1 MKKGNWWKLVV
12 TLIVIMVAVPSA
24 KPVFGAD
31 IVCSQMINATYP
43 VLECAIPGS
52 PIENVKVKLKSF
64 NGVPVHVKLSGTK
77 LVNGQ
82 EVQVNPEKEFV
93 EVPFSI
99 SLGLNSPI
107 EQFMDYLYLNS
118 SNKWILYNKVSTL
131 TFELSYPNG
140 TAKETQVGV
149 YISGKVP
156 SPLSDRETRDF
167 FSHLAFPYILLLL
180 IVLAYQ
186 VYRFIRWNPLES
198 GEREEKED
206 EEIPKLRNLRKSF
219 AFSGLI
225 GIGFGLS
232 LLPWVLYLFATPPKM
247 VSDVVLY
254 IPITAMLGLVIEWEA
269 FTSVVE
275 NSGKDY
281 LLRTPPVTGIEWI
294 PLVLLSFR
302 GWVVLAGFFGY
313 LATFAL
319 SMNRK
324 LSRQLIKIAVII
336 SPIAALLI
344 IVCFTGDFTFIAGI
358 LLLSY
363 LYPYLIKSKAETAP
377 SLEEVQPVFRSPEVQ
392 EILETFDKVLRERE
406 D

>member
-12 TLIVIMVAVPSA
+12 TLIVIMVAIPSA
-24 KPVFGAD
+24 KPVFGAE
-31 IVCSQMINATYP
+31 IVCPQMINATHP
-43 VLECAIPGS
+43 VLECTISGS
-52 PIENVKVKLKSF
+52 PMEKVKVKLKSF
-64 NGVPVHVKLSGTK
+64 NGVPVHVKLARTK

-82 EVQVNPEKEFV
+82 EVQINPEKEFV

-99 SLGLNSPI
+99 SLSLNSPI
-107 EQFMDYLYLNS
+107 EQFMDRLYLNS

-156 SPLSDRETRDF
+156 SPLRDRETRDF
-167 FSHLAFPYILLLL
+167 LLHLALPYILLLL

-186 VYRFIRWNPLES
+186 VYRFIRWNSLES
-198 GEREEKED
+198 EESEEKED
-206 EEIPKLRNLRKSF
+206 EEIPKLGKLRTSF

-225 GIGFGLS
+225 GTGFGLF
-232 LLPWVLYLFATPPKM
+232 LLPWALYLFATPPKM

-254 IPITAMLGLVIEWEA
+254 IPITAMLGLIVEWKA

-275 NSGKDY
+275 KSGRAY

-294 PLVLLSFR
+294 PLALLSFR

-324 LSRQLIKIAVII
+324 LSRQLIKVAVII

-344 IVCFTGDFTFIAGI
+344 IVYFTGDFTFIAGI